1 MLVHLRPVRLD
12 VALPAI
18 QLGAVLLALRFGE
31 RPGTITALLLLLAT
45 GLLGWM
51 RAIRHARLI
60 SDTPTARIASAAQ
73 GYTELQGRGQPL
85 DGTPLLSPV
94 NGLPVLW
101 YRVRSERR
109 QSDGK
114 WRVESTVE
122 SEASFLLDDG
132 SGVCAVDPEGAD
144 MLVRRCDVT
153 TRGDTRHTQW
163 SLIRNDT
170 IYALGNFATLGSIS
184 PDLDSRAQV
193 RELLTSWKADHAAL
207 LQRFDLDGNG
217 ELDLREWELA
227 RMEAKREVRRRR
239 DEVLAAP
246 EAHVMRKPEGGRL
259 YLISDL
265 DPDTLGR
272 RYRWLAAFHIAVFLG
287 TAAAAAWFGQVGA
300 FS

>member
-1 MLVHLRPVRLD
+1 MLVSLKRARFD
-12 VALPAI
+12 TALPLV
-18 QLGAVLLALRFGE
+18 QLGTVALALRADT
-31 RPGTITALLLLLAT
+31 RWGTLAALTLLLAT
-45 GLLGWM
+45 GLYGWL
-51 RAIRHARLI
+51 RSVKHARLI
-60 SDTPTARIASAAQ
+60 ADTPTSRIASAAQ
-73 GYTELQGRGQPL
+73 GYVELRGRAQALG
-85 DGTPLLSPV
+85 GTPLHSPV
-94 NGLPVLW
+94 DGLPVLW